1 MSGKRKLSQAARE
14 FIIDSVARRRELE
27 RQLSMYPTNAVLAD
41 ELGVSERWIAQ
52 LVRKSAHVK
61 VSRETKNNADAS
73 LRVNN
78 PE

>member
-1 MSGKRKLSQAARE
+1 MSGRRKISDAGIE
-14 FIIDSVARRRELE
+14 WIIDIVTRRRELE
-27 RQLSMYPTNAVLAD
+27 RKLSLYPTNAVIAD
-41 ELGVSERWIAQ
+41 ELGVTERRIAEI
-52 LVRKSAHVK
+52 VRRRVRVK